1 MPSPRH
7 GARRCG
13 RSCEDSPVVAS
24 MKSFSRL
31 AANAADADAFDLADG
46 FVDPDATM
54 MSVVTPERSP
64 APAPVP
70 AAGGD
75 LRGAAVAGQIMSLTP
90 PSSASPASESAA
102 PPPSD
107 ADGEDERASF
117 KAVASL
123 ALLASTLKSKA
134 DVLLT
139 ASSGSSEASGSAA
152 GSPGTAAA
160 NGARAESSE
169 SEPLARSVSD
179 LIQTETWL
187 DQAISAERQPRTKAE
202 RRVEEIAAEARLA
215 VADAAAARDETTA
228 ATSRA
233 DEADRRADTAERRAT
248 ELEAEL
254 ETSAKRV
261 RALVDAP
268 RTDLVARED
277 LAHFFASAP
286 RAWLARAPRRRWRP
300 RLKFA
305 SCRRVDARS
314 RTPPRTATGWPR
326 APAAECSWGAPTRTS
341 VRGARGGTARGGG
354 GGGGARR
361 AEARGGDGVAAR
373 RSRRRGGGGGGGFVP
388 VTSAAHLHAPPRA
401 RATTEEAGTCT
412 TPLALPAP
420 AGPLAA
426 SPLAPAGGDGKFA
439 EALRAYTK
447 RLRDDVTK
455 AEAEVAAHR
464 EHAEKMRLETRLAS
478 DLPSERR
485 EALRLATPKRD
496 GDVDAA
502 TAENTAMN
510 VAATGVRRRRGLC
523 TTRPSRRSATRG

>member
-1 MPSPRH
+1 MRVREDGVRGGGVCARGGAGASDDDADAGETLEAPADDAGSCDGSSSSPRPTRTLPSRSPPRSPRKNRCPRRWRRPKRAAAASREETTRANAAAKAAELEAEAARAVAESRRADLAVLRDECNALRMKVVDMEEDARVSPSPRH
-7 GARRCG
+7 GGPPPRPL
-13 RSCEDSPVVAS
+13 SEDSPFAS

-31 AANAADADAFDLADG
+31 AANAADADVFDLADG

-187 DQAISAERQPRTKAE
+187 DQAISAAERLRSENANLE
-202 RRVEEIAAEARLA
+202 RRVEEIAAEAG
-215 VADAAAARDETTA
+215 
-228 ATSRA
+228 
-233 DEADRRADTAERRAT
+233 
-248 ELEAEL
+248 
-254 ETSAKRV
+254 
-261 RALVDAP
+261 
-268 RTDLVARED
+268 
-277 LAHFFASAP
+277 
-286 RAWLARAPRRRWRP
+286 PRRR
-300 RLKFA
+300 
-305 SCRRVDARS
+305 
-314 RTPPRTATGWPR
+314 
-326 APAAECSWGAPTRTS
+326 
-341 VRGARGGTARGGG
+341 
-354 GGGGARR
+354 
-361 AEARGGDGVAAR
+361 
-373 RSRRRGGGGGGGFVP
+373 
-388 VTSAAHLHAPPRA
+388 
-401 RATTEEAGTCT
+401 
-412 TPLALPAP
+412 
-420 AGPLAA
+420 
-426 SPLAPAGGDGKFA
+426 
-439 EALRAYTK
+439 
-447 RLRDDVTK
+447 
-455 AEAEVAAHR
+455 
-464 EHAEKMRLETRLAS
+464 
-478 DLPSERR
+478 
-485 EALRLATPKRD
+485 
-496 GDVDAA
+496 
-502 TAENTAMN
+502 
-510 VAATGVRRRRGLC
+510 RRRRC
-523 TTRPSRRSATRG
+523 SRRGDGGDEPRRRSGSTRGYRRTPRHRARG